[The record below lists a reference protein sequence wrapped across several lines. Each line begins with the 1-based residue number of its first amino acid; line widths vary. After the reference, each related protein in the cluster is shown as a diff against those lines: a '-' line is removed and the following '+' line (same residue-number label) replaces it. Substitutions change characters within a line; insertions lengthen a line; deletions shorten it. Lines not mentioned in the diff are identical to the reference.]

1 MKIYAIEQSN
11 TEVKKAYAMLLDRIN
26 EHIRLLAENSKPI
39 TSIVGI
45 KRGLIRLKIGKAE
58 EQRQKDKI
66 KLSEKLELLA
76 GTFMEQYQI
85 DITEI
90 IDVGLVG
97 EKEIIKALVRKEYE
111 EMAKQGKRY
120 KDIKAELSG
129 KYGMSV
135 SSIEKLMYGRE
146 HRAKSGGQREKIM
159 PLVRHEAINPSA
171 CGISHKGES
180 IRKHNVK
187 RKKDG

>member
-66 KLSEKLELLA
+66 KLSE
-76 GTFMEQYQI
+76 
-85 DITEI
+85 
-90 IDVGLVG
+90 
-97 EKEIIKALVRKEYE
+97 
-111 EMAKQGKRY
+111 
-120 KDIKAELSG
+120 
-129 KYGMSV
+129 
-135 SSIEKLMYGRE
+135 
-146 HRAKSGGQREKIM
+146 
-159 PLVRHEAINPSA
+159 
-171 CGISHKGES
+171 
-180 IRKHNVK
+180 
-187 RKKDG
+187 